1 MSYLTDQDAYSV
13 QWSGFHDPH
22 SDVAFYRVGL
32 GTSAGADNVVAFHY
46 VGLRTGT
53 YFFSLAFSSTDRR
66 TGLRVLVYGEQIA
79 PSIALVF

>member
-53 YFFSLAFSSTDRR
+53 YFSLASSSIDGG
-66 TGLRVLVYGEQIA
+66 TGLGGPCV
-79 PSIALVF
+79 

>member
-1 MSYLTDQDAYSV
+1 MSYLTDQDTHSV

-22 SDVAFYRVGL
+22 SDVAFYRAGL

-53 YFFSLAFSSTDRR
+53 YFSLAFSFINWR
-66 TGLRVLVYGEQIA
+66 TGLGVLVYGEQIA
-79 PSIALVF
+79 L